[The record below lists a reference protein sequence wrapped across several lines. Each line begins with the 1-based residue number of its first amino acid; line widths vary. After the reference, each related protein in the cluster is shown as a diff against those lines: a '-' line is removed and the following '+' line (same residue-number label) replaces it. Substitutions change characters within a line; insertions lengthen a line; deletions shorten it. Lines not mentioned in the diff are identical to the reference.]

1 MRYSRLSMSRYEF
14 LVFIH
19 VLAAAAWFGA
29 ALLAIVLLEVAT
41 RASDTP
47 WVVQLGGY
55 DEKLAKFL
63 FIPSAIITLL
73 AGLALVFDGPWSF
86 REDGWVIVGLVL
98 FFGIFVLGLGLIV
111 PAGKKL
117 AALAQGDASAADVQ
131 EQIGKLRMLSW
142 IDVGLLAAAIFF
154 MTTKPF

>member
-1 MRYSRLSMSRYEF
+1 MSRYEL
-14 LVFIH
+14 LVFVH

-29 ALLAIVLLEVAT
+29 ALLSLVLFEVAS
-41 RASDTP
+41 RANDTS
-47 WVVQLGGY
+47 WLVRFGEY
-55 DEKLAKFL
+55 DDKLAQFL
-63 FIPSAIITLL
+63 FIPSAILTLL

-86 REDGWVIVGLVL
+86 SEDGWVIAGLVL
-98 FFGIFVLGLGLIV
+98 LFAIFGLGLGLFL
-111 PAGKKL
+111 PASKKL
-117 AALAQGDASAADVQ
+117 AALVEADASAAVVQ